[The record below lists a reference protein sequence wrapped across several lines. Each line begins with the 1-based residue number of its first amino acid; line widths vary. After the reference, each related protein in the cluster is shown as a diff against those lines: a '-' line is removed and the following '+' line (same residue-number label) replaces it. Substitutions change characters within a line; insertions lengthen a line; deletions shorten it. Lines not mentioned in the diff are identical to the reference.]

1 MSFYARLINTERW
14 RNFASCNSLP
24 GEAITLDWECKNN
37 EWSVFKCDS
46 FSSGKNDLMDK
57 IALYLVAKSPQK
69 TESGVDLL
77 VIDDVF
83 IKKVG
88 VKVYSDPP
96 QLDCIHCNLRD
107 IDYLKIKRAVD
118 FTFKK
123 YKDQIVSYSIRD
135 IRNLFEIYAIKDPQY
150 MKEYI
155 KENRKK
161 IQRLESAYFK
171 DIPKFFDKFND
182 L

>member
-83 IKKVG
+83 IKKQG
-88 VKVYSDPP
+88 PNKSNYPFNLTDIVYSENDCPVAIDLINRTAWFNLSS
-96 QLDCIHCNLRD
+96 QLQKKH
-107 IDYLKIKRAVD
+107 IK
-118 FTFKK
+118 
-123 YKDQIVSYSIRD
+123 
-135 IRNLFEIYAIKDPQY
+135 
-150 MKEYI
+150 YI
-155 KENRKK
+155 ISKMEEFRIANK
-161 IQRLESAYFK
+161 
-171 DIPKFFDKFND
+171 
-182 L
+182 